1 MNTKKTLK
9 FRRMNPKLTL
19 EKNSTECHMDE
30 DSNILICIKD
40 LAVAYQTTVAI
51 FDINLDVYQHDFL
64 GICGPN
70 GSGKS
75 TLLKSIVGAVKPFRG
90 KIRLFDRDVV
100 KNQQREIQNRISY
113 LPQIELIDRNF
124 PALVK
129 DVVGM
134 GLYSQKGFFS
144 SLTREDKQ
152 QITDALEIVG
162 LERLMERPIGHLSG
176 GQQQKVKIARA
187 LVNKPDI
194 LLIDE
199 PFTSLDFKVIKNLA
213 DLLAEIHRKT
223 NITIVMVSH
232 SLEIIREHCNRVICM
247 DHRIIWEGDP
257 KSSEFEI
264 AVQRVF
270 HF

>member
-1 MNTKKTLK
+1 MTAQKS
-9 FRRMNPKLTL
+9 
-19 EKNSTECHMDE
+19 STDCHMDE

-51 FDINLDVYQHDFL
+51 FDINIDVYHHDFL

-75 TLLKSIVGAVKPFRG
+75 TLLKSMVGAVKPFKG
-90 KIRLFDRDVV
+90 KIRLFKKDII

-134 GLYSQKGFFS
+134 GLYSQRGFFRN
-144 SLTREDKQ
+144 LTKEDKQ
-152 QITDALEIVG
+152 QIINALEIVG
-162 LERLMERPIGHLSG
+162 LERLLERPIGHLSG

-199 PFTSLDFKVIKNLA
+199 PFASLDFKVVKNLA
-213 DLLAEIHRKT
+213 DLLGEIHQKT
-223 NITIVMVSH
+223 DITIVMASH
-232 SLEIIREHCNRVICM
+232 SLEFIREHCNRVVCM

-257 KSSEFEI
+257 KTSEFDS

>member
-1 MNTKKTLK
+1 MTPSK
-9 FRRMNPKLTL
+9 
-19 EKNSTECHMDE
+19 STEECHMDE

-51 FDINLDVYQHDFL
+51 FDINFDVFRHDFL

-75 TLLKSIVGAVKPFRG
+75 TLLKSMVGAVKPFRG
-90 KIRLFDRDVV
+90 QIRLFNRDLSG
-100 KNQQREIQNRISY
+100 NHQREIQNKISY
-113 LPQIELIDRNF
+113 LPQIEVIDRNF
-124 PALVK
+124 PALVQ

-134 GLYSQKGFFS
+134 GLYAQRGFFRR
-144 SLTREDKQ
+144 LTQEDQQ
-152 QITDALEIVG
+152 QIVEALEIVG
-162 LERLMERPIGHLSG
+162 LENLLERPIGHLSG

-199 PFTSLDFKVIKNLA
+199 PFASLDFKVIKNLA
-213 DLLAEIHRKT
+213 HLLSEVHKKT
-223 NITIVMVSH
+223 DITIVMVSH
-232 SLEIIREHCNRVICM
+232 SLEIIREYCNRVICL
-247 DHRIIWEGDP
+247 DHRLIWEGDP
-257 KSSEFEI
+257 KSPEFDS
-264 AVQRVF
+264 AVHQVF

>member
-1 MNTKKTLK
+1 MNSKTSD
-9 FRRMNPKLTL
+9 TD
-19 EKNSTECHMDE
+19 CHMDE

-40 LAVAYQTTVAI
+40 LAVAYQTNVAI
-51 FDINLDVYQHDFL
+51 FDINLDVYRHDFL

-75 TLLKSIVGAVKPFRG
+75 TLLKAIVGAIKPFQG
-90 KIRLFDRDVV
+90 KLRLFNKDAM
-100 KNQQREIQNRISY
+100 KSEIREIQSKISY

-134 GLYSQKGFFS
+134 GLYAQKGFFRRLS
-144 SLTREDKQ
+144 EQDNQRIMESLETVG
-152 QITDALEIVG
+152 ITNLSK
-162 LERLMERPIGHLSG
+162 RPIGHLSG

-187 LVNKPDI
+187 LVNNPEI

-199 PFTSLDFKVIKNLA
+199 PFSALDFKVAKELA
-213 DLLAEIHRKT
+213 ELLAKIHKET
-223 NITIVMVSH
+223 KITIVLVSH
-232 SLEIIREHCNRVICM
+232 SISIIRDYCNRAVCM
-247 DHRIIWEGDP
+247 DRRIIWEGKPQSDDFD
-257 KSSEFEI
+257 KAI
-264 AVQRVF
+264 HKVF

>member
-1 MNTKKTLK
+1 MATQKSSNDCK
-9 FRRMNPKLTL
+9 
-19 EKNSTECHMDE
+19 MDE
-30 DSNILICIKD
+30 DSTILICVKD

-51 FDINLDVYQHDFL
+51 FDINLDVFRHDFL

-90 KIRLFDRDVV
+90 NLRLFKKDVM
-100 KNQQREIQNRISY
+100 KSHPREIHNKISY

-134 GLYSQKGFFS
+134 GLYSQRGFFKG
-144 SLTREDKQ
+144 LTKEDNQ
-152 QITDALEIVG
+152 RIIEALKLVG
-162 LERLMERPIGHLSG
+162 LEKLLDRPIGHLSG

-187 LVNKPDI
+187 LVNKPEI

-199 PFTSLDFKVIKNLA
+199 PFASLDFKVVKNLA
-213 DLLAEIHRKT
+213 ELLSDIHQKT
-223 NITIVMVSH
+223 DITIVMVSH

-247 DHRIIWEGDP
+247 DHRVIWEGDP
-257 KSSEFEI
+257 KAPEFDL

>member
-1 MNTKKTLK
+1 MTTTK
-9 FRRMNPKLTL
+9 P
-19 EKNSTECHMDE
+19 SDDCHMDE
-30 DSNILICIKD
+30 DSSILICVKD

-51 FDINLDVYQHDFL
+51 FDINFDVFRHDFL

-75 TLLKSIVGAVKPFRG
+75 TLLKSLVGAVKPIRG
-90 KIRLFDRDVV
+90 NVRLFNKDITGNHIRD
-100 KNQQREIQNRISY
+100 IQSKISY
-113 LPQIELIDRNF
+113 LPQIEQIDRNF
-124 PALVK
+124 PALVE

-134 GLYSQKGFFS
+134 GLYSQRGFFRR
-144 SLTREDKQ
+144 LTKEDKQ
-152 QITDALEIVG
+152 QVVEALEIVG
-162 LERLMERPIGHLSG
+162 LDKLLERPIGHLSG

-199 PFTSLDFKVIKNLA
+199 PFASLDFKVVKNLA
-213 DLLAEIHRKT
+213 HLLSEIHKKT
-223 NITIVMVSH
+223 DITIVMVSH
-232 SLEIIREHCNRVICM
+232 SLEIIRDYCNRVICL

-257 KSSEFEI
+257 KSPEFDT